1 MIVNGILGLAA
12 IQTINFHKP
21 KFSYFGVDYAASLE
35 HLMGMIPL
43 SLPGPFDRIAVHGLE
58 SINIVGHPKF
68 HSVFGF
74 LQATCSVR
82 SQFLDCINPAIEP
95 CKRLHR
101 FRKVQS
107 HDCG

>member
-43 SLPGPFDRIAVHGLE
+43 SLPGP
-58 SINIVGHPKF
+58 
-68 HSVFGF
+68 
-74 LQATCSVR
+74 
-82 SQFLDCINPAIEP
+82 
-95 CKRLHR
+95 
-101 FRKVQS
+101 
-107 HDCG
+107 